1 MERAVT
7 IVEVAPRDGLQ
18 SDGAVVPT
26 EAKLELIQRCVDAG
40 IRRIEA
46 TSFVNPKRVPQM
58 ADADDVMAGLH
69 RRRGAAPPDAPI
81 RRASFIGPGL
91 GEWALD
97 VAVARPQGDLLTV
110 EPVLPNL
117 PHRLARV
124 TWLLQSAIIV
134 RVIDRA
140 LLPAT
145 ARQGTMSGAGGH
157 GCGDETG
164 AQAAAASVEWSH
176 LHSSRTQRAR
186 QSRVAVEPAVWRRV
200 GLDPMRDTHRGFRSA
215 PVA

>member
-81 RRASFIGPGL
+81 RRASFIGLVLNRVRGKEEVRRIS
-91 GEWALD
+91 GDIDLD
-97 VAVARPQGDLLTV
+97 MYGWIPEDDSIREFDLQGRPLVSLPRESPANRVV
-110 EPVLPNL
+110 E
-117 PHRLARV
+117 RLA
-124 TWLLQSAIIV
+124 SMFA
-134 RVIDRA
+134 D
-140 LLPAT
+140 
-145 ARQGTMSGAGGH
+145 
-157 GCGDETG
+157 
-164 AQAAAASVEWSH
+164 
-176 LHSSRTQRAR
+176 
-186 QSRVAVEPAVWRRV
+186 
-200 GLDPMRDTHRGFRSA
+200 
-215 PVA
+215 